1 LKTIDLN
8 NLNIKYNWLFY
19 FINEENFIIINK
31 EDKVLRYI
39 NIETNAEIK
48 IEFKIENVNKISSF
62 FITKNNYLAFHD
74 EEEKIIHVLTDGSF
88 KNEPK
93 LNTLQTSQET
103 AMKSIF

>member
-1 LKTIDLN
+1 MKTIDLN
-8 NLNIKYNWLFY
+8 NLNINYGCLFY
-19 FINEENFIIINK
+19 FINEENFIIINT
-31 EDKVLRYI
+31 DKVLRYI

-93 LNTLQTSQET
+93 LNTSHTSQET